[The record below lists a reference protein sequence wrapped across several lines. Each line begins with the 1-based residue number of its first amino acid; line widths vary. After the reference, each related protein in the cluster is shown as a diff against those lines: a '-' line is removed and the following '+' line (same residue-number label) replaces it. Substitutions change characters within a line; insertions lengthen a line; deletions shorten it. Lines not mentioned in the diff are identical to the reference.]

1 MIGSVYKFDV
11 LASCDLVHMLLQEYQ
26 MVANSNIP
34 HMLIDV
40 RSSVEYEICSL
51 PNSISILDNSVVCYY
66 HLDNLLIS
74 HCLHFTM
81 IVTLWN

>member
-1 MIGSVYKFDV
+1 MIGLVYRFDIH
-11 LASCDLVHMLLQEYQ
+11 ASCDLVQVLLQEYQ
-26 MVANSNIP
+26 VVANSNTP

-51 PNSISILDNSVVCYY
+51 PNSISILDDRIVCHY

-74 HCLHFTM
+74 HCLHFIM
-81 IVTLWN
+81 MVTLWN